1 MANHANASREEI
13 TAALRA
19 GHPVNQIAADLHV
32 DRARVR
38 AIRNELGL
46 PAHVRAIE
54 TVTIEDRWREYAKPL
69 PGGHMDWTGER
80 NATSN
85 RPLLSH
91 GYRHHSA
98 AGIAFRIRTGR
109 DPVGQVRADCGM
121 QHCVAPDHVEDA
133 PGRRRNREQLRYISG
148 GRALQERC
156 RNDHDQ
162 AEHGRVAA
170 DGRAYCNACKRA
182 RDARSQARR
191 DAA

>member
-1 MANHANASREEI
+1 
-13 TAALRA
+13 
-19 GHPVNQIAADLHV
+19 
-32 DRARVR
+32 
-38 AIRNELGL
+38 
-46 PAHVRAIE
+46 
-54 TVTIEDRWREYAKPL
+54 
-69 PGGHMDWTGER
+69 MDWTGER